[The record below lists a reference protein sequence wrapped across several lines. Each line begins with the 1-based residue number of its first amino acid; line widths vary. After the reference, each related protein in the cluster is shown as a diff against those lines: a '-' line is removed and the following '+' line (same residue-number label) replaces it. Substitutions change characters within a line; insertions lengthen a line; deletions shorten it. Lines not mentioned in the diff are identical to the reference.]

1 MVCCTPMTSV
11 VPHGKACGQYIH
23 IHWLHVTIYYE
34 HKKSHIKWFVV
45 MDIDDNVGAT
55 WHNTQSY
62 LHLFESKIHPILTP
76 TCFIYVGYT
85 CNLSFL
91 NGRRNQCWFH
101 IKVVDINLHYE
112 CFKLLVE
119 LESTPTKETLRSS
132 NCIGLE
138 QLFRPSSRVLGRV
151 QVQSMKKY
159 WCGIIFL
166 PIFVTPDPALSTF
179 RNYFSSLDLFLEYK
193 SKIH

>member
-11 VPHGKACGQYIH
+11 VPHEKACGQYIH

-55 WHNTQSY
+55 WHTKLSTSI
-62 LHLFESKIHPILTP
+62 ESKIHPILTP

-112 CFKLLVE
+112 WHKQCQGLSYSISLSFTLNFTSYSILLYFFAFT
-119 LESTPTKETLRSS
+119 LYFILHSLHTRSIGFPTMPLKFWT
-132 NCIGLE
+132 
-138 QLFRPSSRVLGRV
+138 
-151 QVQSMKKY
+151 
-159 WCGIIFL
+159 
-166 PIFVTPDPALSTF
+166 
-179 RNYFSSLDLFLEYK
+179 
-193 SKIH
+193 